1 MPAMT
6 SQLASEKKLQ
16 GHTREHLFKSLYE
29 AAHPDCVVEVI
40 KSLRKPDACI
50 KRNGVVVHNISV
62 KSADKVIQWE
72 LKSKSKLFAIYGDNH
87 LLTEFMN
94 IRTLNDKP
102 TQKQLFVD
110 YFPRAIAY
118 FSNKDNFKNFITK
131 HLTNNNEVD
140 LLAVGNGTNYNIYNF
155 QSVLDYMTDNY
166 VVKHSE
172 QQIQINTTDDYLMF
186 SIEIRSDKQCMLI
199 RQDVYSLQRVLKHI
213 TPVDK
218 LPSV

>member
-16 GHTREHLFKSLYE
+16 GHNREQLFKTLYE
-29 AAHPDCVVEVI
+29 ASHPGCVVEVI
-40 KSLRKPDACI
+40 KSRRKPDVCV
-50 KRNGVVVHNISV
+50 KRDGVVIHNISV
-62 KSADKVIQWE
+62 KSPDKVIQWE

-94 IRTLNDKP
+94 IRTQNDKP

-118 FSNKDNFKNFITK
+118 FANKDNFKNFIVK
-131 HLTNNNEVD
+131 HFTNHNEVD
-140 LLAVGNGTNYNIYNF
+140 LLAVGNGTSYNIYNF
-155 QSVLDYMTDNY
+155 QSVLDYMADNY
-166 VVKHSE
+166 VVKTSE

-186 SIEIRSDKQCMLI
+186 SIEIRSDKKCMLI
-199 RQDVYSLQRVLKHI
+199 RQDLASLQRVLKHI

-218 LPSV
+218 LPPV